1 MHKIATTLI
10 VGFSVLSFLI
20 CFIFAPQVSHLIL
33 GELQGGN
40 TREDVT
46 FVIRLISFAL
56 LIIPT
61 LSIERGYLQGHR
73 YILEPSISQVIEQLV
88 RIIIIIVGSYLC
100 TYTFKLSAR
109 YSVGISVLA
118 AAISGVVAF
127 IYLSRITKRNRHQIG
142 LDKNSVNTKKEDKEI
157 LKKLIMYSIP
167 FIIVNLANTL
177 YASTDMILVI
187 RTLPNLGFSAGET
200 EFISSV
206 FTTWGIKFNTII
218 SSISTGLIISLIPNI
233 VKDYTEKNMP
243 AVNNNFNKCLK
254 IIMLIIAPLA
264 IYMSCMST
272 SVWSVFYGYNTIGAK
287 IIKYTII
294 VTIFDCM
301 YMVINSL
308 LQSLN
313 KSKIIYLSVLLG
325 LATNLILDIPL
336 MYLFNYL
343 GIVAY
348 YGAITATLIGF
359 LISNIISMI
368 HLKNTMNLNYQDT
381 LKAVPRF
388 LISIIILIL
397 VLKTFNIILPT
408 DSQNRLIQL
417 INLAISGIVG
427 TSIYLAINL
436 KNIKSIMPDKLI
448 KKLHLEKI

>member
-1 MHKIATTLI
+1 
-10 VGFSVLSFLI
+10 
-20 CFIFAPQVSHLIL
+20 
-33 GELQGGN
+33 
-40 TREDVT
+40 
-46 FVIRLISFAL
+46 
-56 LIIPT
+56 
-61 LSIERGYLQGHR
+61 
-73 YILEPSISQVIEQLV
+73 
-88 RIIIIIVGSYLC
+88 
-100 TYTFKLSAR
+100 
-109 YSVGISVLA
+109 
-118 AAISGVVAF
+118 
-127 IYLSRITKRNRHQIG
+127 
-142 LDKNSVNTKKEDKEI
+142 
-157 LKKLIMYSIP
+157 
-167 FIIVNLANTL
+167 
-177 YASTDMILVI
+177 
-187 RTLPNLGFSAGET
+187 
-200 EFISSV
+200 
-206 FTTWGIKFNTII
+206 
-218 SSISTGLIISLIPNI
+218 
-233 VKDYTEKNMP
+233 MP

>member
-1 MHKIATTLI
+1 
-10 VGFSVLSFLI
+10 
-20 CFIFAPQVSHLIL
+20 
-33 GELQGGN
+33 
-40 TREDVT
+40 
-46 FVIRLISFAL
+46 
-56 LIIPT
+56 
-61 LSIERGYLQGHR
+61 
-73 YILEPSISQVIEQLV
+73 
-88 RIIIIIVGSYLC
+88 
-100 TYTFKLSAR
+100 
-109 YSVGISVLA
+109 
-118 AAISGVVAF
+118 
-127 IYLSRITKRNRHQIG
+127 
-142 LDKNSVNTKKEDKEI
+142 
-157 LKKLIMYSIP
+157 
-167 FIIVNLANTL
+167 
-177 YASTDMILVI
+177 MILVI

-436 KNIKSIMPDKLI
+436 KNIKSIIPDKLI

>member
-1 MHKIATTLI
+1 
-10 VGFSVLSFLI
+10 
-20 CFIFAPQVSHLIL
+20 
-33 GELQGGN
+33 
-40 TREDVT
+40 
-46 FVIRLISFAL
+46 
-56 LIIPT
+56 
-61 LSIERGYLQGHR
+61 
-73 YILEPSISQVIEQLV
+73 
-88 RIIIIIVGSYLC
+88 
-100 TYTFKLSAR
+100 
-109 YSVGISVLA
+109 
-118 AAISGVVAF
+118 
-127 IYLSRITKRNRHQIG
+127 
-142 LDKNSVNTKKEDKEI
+142 
-157 LKKLIMYSIP
+157 
-167 FIIVNLANTL
+167 
-177 YASTDMILVI
+177 
-187 RTLPNLGFSAGET
+187 
-200 EFISSV
+200 
-206 FTTWGIKFNTII
+206 
-218 SSISTGLIISLIPNI
+218 
-233 VKDYTEKNMP
+233 
-243 AVNNNFNKCLK
+243 
-254 IIMLIIAPLA
+254 MLIIAPLA

-427 TSIYLAINL
+427 ASIYLAINL

>member
-1 MHKIATTLI
+1 
-10 VGFSVLSFLI
+10 
-20 CFIFAPQVSHLIL
+20 
-33 GELQGGN
+33 
-40 TREDVT
+40 
-46 FVIRLISFAL
+46 
-56 LIIPT
+56 
-61 LSIERGYLQGHR
+61 
-73 YILEPSISQVIEQLV
+73 
-88 RIIIIIVGSYLC
+88 
-100 TYTFKLSAR
+100 
-109 YSVGISVLA
+109 
-118 AAISGVVAF
+118 
-127 IYLSRITKRNRHQIG
+127 
-142 LDKNSVNTKKEDKEI
+142 
-157 LKKLIMYSIP
+157 
-167 FIIVNLANTL
+167 
-177 YASTDMILVI
+177 
-187 RTLPNLGFSAGET
+187 
-200 EFISSV
+200 
-206 FTTWGIKFNTII
+206 
-218 SSISTGLIISLIPNI
+218 
-233 VKDYTEKNMP
+233 
-243 AVNNNFNKCLK
+243 
-254 IIMLIIAPLA
+254 MLIIAPLA

-388 LISIIILIL
+388 IISIIILIL

-436 KNIKSIMPDKLI
+436 KNIKNQL
-448 KKLHLEKI
+448 